1 MNDDAQAGI
10 ITPAAHD
17 GDEVKKHARARVAEL
32 VERFGRNES
41 DYLDAGYNETQA
53 RTEFITPLLEAF
65 GWDVHNRRA
74 QPLTYRE
81 VIEEATVEVGEER
94 LSKRPDYELRLAR
107 QRKLFIEAKKP
118 SVRIDRDRAPAFQTR
133 RYGYSASLPIS
144 VVTNFHQLV
153 IYDCKPAPLETHE
166 AHVARLHLFGY
177 DEFEARFDELWSL
190 LSRES
195 VLSGAFDRHFA
206 IDTTRQGSE
215 QFDDFFLNQVRD
227 WRARLAAD
235 INANTPGL
243 SSEELTYGVQLFLS
257 RIVFLR
263 ICEDREI
270 EKYETLKNLDG
281 SATFD
286 ALMGVLRRA
295 DEFYDSGL
303 FRLIDDDPLG
313 IRISDEVLQGII
325 AELYYPLSPYTF
337 AVVET
342 EVLGEIYEQFLGEV
356 IVVEDGAVAI
366 TSKPEIRESGG
377 VVPTPSFIA
386 DAIVARTLGPLL
398 AGRSPQDL
406 ASFTLVDT
414 CCGSG
419 IFLLSAYDFLLGHYL
434 DWYVADGAEKHS
446 GIEIYQAGEN
456 LWRLTFDEKRRIL
469 LAHLCGVDID
479 PNAVEVAQFS
489 LLLKLIEDESEAALK
504 DYVRRKK
511 HAALPELDSHI
522 RCGNSLVSTQEWEA
536 ACGPLPAALR
546 DAINPFRWEDEFAD
560 EMAGGG
566 FDVVVGN
573 PPYIRIQNMVAYSPE
588 EAAFY
593 NSAESPF
600 STARQDNFDK
610 YALFIERS
618 LALVKDQGRVGVIV
632 PNKFMTIRSGRALRG
647 LLTRTPVLEEI
658 VNFGV
663 KPVFGRGT
671 SNYTCILVMDRTG
684 CETVH
689 VEEAGPL
696 EEWRY
701 GRTGVISTIPAAELS
716 DEAWTFGQEDVRAL
730 FARIKDEV
738 PGRLEALAN
747 IEVGVQTSKDEIYL
761 LHPTRTD
768 DDHVWIEW
776 DSREWQI
783 ERSILR
789 PCLHD
794 EQLDA
799 FGQPE
804 ANAWM
809 IFPYEMVTTPR
820 GKLRARL
827 LQPDEMAEN
836 YPRCLEYLSARRDTL
851 EGRNVVGGAADERQ
865 FYQYGRSQSLTK
877 FDSPKIVLPV
887 LAREPRY
894 AYDETN
900 TIITGGGN
908 GPYYM
913 IRAKDDAPISTLYL
927 LAVLNHP
934 LCEAMIRTNTSVF
947 RGGYYSHGKQFIKDL
962 PIPVPEDEAAKAAIE
977 QQAERVV
984 GALKALNAARTPHER
999 TRRER
1004 AANDARLK
1012 LKRQV
1017 SVAFGLSG
1025 DDAEIIE
1032 SVPVPS

>member
-1 MNDDAQAGI
+1 MRDDAQAGI
-10 ITPAAHD
+10 IAFAAD
-17 GDEVKKHARARVAEL
+17 NNDAKQQALTCVAEL
-32 VERFGRNES
+32 AQRFRSNEA
-41 DYLDAGYNETQA
+41 DYVGPGYNETQA
-53 RTEFITPLLEAF
+53 RTEFITPLLEAL
-65 GWDVHNRRA
+65 GWDVHNRSA
-74 QPLTYRE
+74 QPLIYRE
-81 VIEEATVEVGEER
+81 VIEEATVEVGKER

-107 QRKLFIEAKKP
+107 QRKIFIEAKKP

-153 IYDCKPAPLETHE
+153 IYDCKPVPRETDD
-166 AHVARLHLFGY
+166 AHVARLHLFNY
-177 DEFEARFDELWSL
+177 NEFETRFDEIWSL

-195 VLSGAFDRHFA
+195 VLSGEFDRRFA
-206 IDTTRQGSE
+206 IDTTRHGAQ
-215 QFDDFFLNQVRD
+215 QFDDFFLNQVRS

-235 INANTPGL
+235 IHANTPRL
-243 SSEELTYGVQLFLS
+243 SSEELTYAVQLFLS

-286 ALMGVLRRA
+286 ALTNLLRRA

-303 FRLIDDDPLG
+303 FRLIDDDPLC
-313 IRISDEVLQGII
+313 IRISDVVLQGII
-325 AELYYPLSPYTF
+325 ADLYYPLSPYTF

-356 IVVEDGAVAI
+356 IVVEHGSVEI
-366 TSKPEIRESGG
+366 ISKPEVRESGG
-377 VVPTPSFIA
+377 VVSTPSFIA
-386 DAIVARTLGPLL
+386 DAIVSRTVGPFLT
-398 AGRSPQDL
+398 GRSPEDL
-406 ASFTLVDT
+406 LAFTLADT

-419 IFLLSAYDFLLGHYL
+419 IFLLSAYDYLLGHYL
-434 DWYVADGAEKHS
+434 DWYVADGPERHS
-446 GIEIYQAGEN
+446 GSTIYQVGEN

-469 LAHLCGVDID
+469 LAHLRGVDID
-479 PNAVEVAQFS
+479 ANAVEVAQFS

-511 HAALPELDSHI
+511 HAALPALESHI

-536 ACGPLPAALR
+536 ACGKLPAVLH
-546 DAINPFRWEDEFAD
+546 DVINPFRWEDEFAN
-560 EMAGGG
+560 EMAAGG
-566 FDVVVGN
+566 FDVIVGN
-573 PPYIRIQNMVAYSPE
+573 PPYIRIQNMVTYSPE

-593 NSAESPF
+593 HAAGSPYT
-600 STARQDNFDK
+600 TARQDNFDK

-618 LALVKDQGRVGVIV
+618 IRLVKDQGRIGVIV
-632 PNKFMTIRSGRALRG
+632 PNKFMTIRSGRLLRG

-663 KPVFGRGT
+663 KQVFGRGT
-671 SNYTCILVMDRTG
+671 SNYTCILVMDRAG
-684 CETVH
+684 PETVS
-689 VEEAGPL
+689 VEQAGPL

-701 GRTGVISTIPAAELS
+701 GRAGTVSSMPAAELS
-716 DEAWTFGQEDVRAL
+716 EEPWTFGQEDVRVL
-730 FARIKDEV
+730 FTRIKNEV

-761 LHPTRTD
+761 LHPTRSD
-768 DDHVWIEW
+768 DDRVWIEW
-776 DSREWQI
+776 DSREWPI
-783 ERSILR
+783 ERGILR

-794 EQLDA
+794 VRFDA
-799 FGQPE
+799 FDQPE

-809 IFPYEMVTTPR
+809 IFPYELVSMPK

-827 LQPDEMAEN
+827 LQPNEMAEN
-836 YPRCLEYLSARRDTL
+836 YPRCLEYLSARRTAL
-851 EGRNVVGGAADERQ
+851 EGRNVGGGAADERQ

-877 FDSPKIVLPV
+877 FDSPKIILPV
-887 LAREPRY
+887 LSREPRY
-894 AYDETN
+894 AYDESN

-913 IRAKDDAPISTLYL
+913 IRAKDEAPISTLYL

-934 LCEAMIRTNTSVF
+934 LYEAMIRTNTSVF

-962 PIPVPEDEAAKAAIE
+962 PIPVPKDEAAKAAIE

-984 GALKALNAARTPHER
+984 NALKALNAARTPHER

-1004 AANDARLK
+1004 SANEARAQLE
-1012 LKRQV
+1012 RQV
-1017 SVAFGLSG
+1017 SALFSLSCE
-1025 DDAEIIE
+1025 DTEIIE